1 MAKKTELTKKE
12 QLSKLASKAKVKR
25 TTYKGGVKVENSLT
39 IKKTRPATSDN
50 VKKAMIKKKTFDVTS
65 TSKGKVITKP
75 KQLTD
80 ETKKLLIIGGANLL
94 DYILTMCQLKS
105 VVSMKNEAVHSKRF
119 EDACNLRNEE
129 LKVQS
134 TLNKVEIKLKKSANE
149 LAKHYNVDKIWN

>member
-1 MAKKTELTKKE
+1 MATKTKKTKAKKTTINLPTGKKLVVTGIGKTAT
-12 QLSKLASKAKVKR
+12 LSK
-25 TTYKGGVKVENSLT
+25 
-39 IKKTRPATSDN
+39 IRPATSDN

-80 ETKKLLIIGGANLL
+80 ETKKLLIISGANLL

-105 VVSMKNEAVHSKRF
+105 VVSMKNQAVESKKY
-119 EDACNLRNEE
+119 EDACSLRNEE

-134 TLNKVEIKLKKSANE
+134 SLNKIEIKLKKSANE
-149 LAKHYNVDKIWN
+149 LAKHYKVDKIWN